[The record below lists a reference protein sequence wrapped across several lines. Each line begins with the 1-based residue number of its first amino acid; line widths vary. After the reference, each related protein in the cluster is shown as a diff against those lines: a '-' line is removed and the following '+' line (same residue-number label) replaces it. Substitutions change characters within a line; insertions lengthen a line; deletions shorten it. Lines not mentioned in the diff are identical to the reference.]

1 MSRLVAVVVLILT
14 LMIQT
19 IIVSSLP
26 LLAGTA
32 DLMLLVL
39 ISWALQ
45 DRVKTAWEWT
55 IAGGLLVGFVSALPI
70 YLPLIGYTLVTFL
83 ARWTQR
89 RVWQT
94 PVLAMLFVTV
104 VGTFLMN
111 ILTILALQF
120 VGTPVSF
127 SDGISLVTLPSTM
140 LNLIFALPVYLLIKD
155 LARWLYPAED
165 EV

>member
-1 MSRLVAVVVLILT
+1 MSRLVAAVVLILT
-14 LMIQT
+14 LMTQT
-19 IIVSSLP
+19 IVVSSLP

-111 ILTILALQF
+111 ILTILDLQF

-127 SDGISLVTLPSTM
+127 GDGISLVTLPSTM

>member
-111 ILTILALQF
+111 VLTILALQF

>member
-120 VGTPVSF
+120 MGTPVSF